1 MSEGAAVPEPGDVG
15 GDHCCWRNPV
25 AVVRTLVEMATHLAG
40 GVPGDDNAIPRCV
53 SCLYR
58 YSNSRIIEIRQIET
72 TGDERPVPQPT
83 PEKNGPTSPSSPP
96 FALKAWRKIQRF
108 SSVVRT
114 AITGPQHCQKKKECM
129 ESAKK
134 TSTDETESRGRFYLH
149 EDAPLLS
156 EKVENAR

>member
-1 MSEGAAVPEPGDVG
+1 MIMQFRGAYRVFIVIATAISLRFDRLKQPEMKG
-15 GDHCCWRNPV
+15 GRDMDESS
-25 AVVRTLVEMATHLAG
+25 VEEYAG
-40 GVPGDDNAIPRCV
+40 V
-53 SCLYR
+53 
-58 YSNSRIIEIRQIET
+58 
-72 TGDERPVPQPT
+72 RPVPQPT